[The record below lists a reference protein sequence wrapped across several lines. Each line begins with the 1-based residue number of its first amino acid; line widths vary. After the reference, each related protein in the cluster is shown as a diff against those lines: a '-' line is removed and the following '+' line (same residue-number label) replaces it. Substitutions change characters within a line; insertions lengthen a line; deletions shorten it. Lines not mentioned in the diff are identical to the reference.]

1 MRINSIFRVAMA
13 VLLILSALLL
23 VSCVDDSGDSLINT
37 TPVGAS
43 DGSSTPSSQ
52 TGSPVESTIADG
64 TTPAES
70 TAQATA
76 NSSTSAP
83 DQTTTL
89 AAQTTA
95 PGVIITP
102 PVPITPSTTSDT
114 TPATPDSSPVES
126 GWTDFS

>member
-1 MRINSIFRVAMA
+1 M
-13 VLLILSALLL
+13 ILSALLL

-37 TPVGAS
+37 TPAGAS
-43 DGSSTPSSQ
+43 DDSSTPSSQ

-70 TAQATA
+70 TAQTTA
-76 NSSTSAP
+76 DSSTSAP

-89 AAQTTA
+89 PAQTTA